1 MKTKDTNQLVADI
14 LALSLEVRH
23 HLEDGRRRLTPLQ
36 IEALSH
42 AISALANYFTVWK
55 ANEVAAGR
63 AVGPQGKRVR
73 LIPAGKRTRQ
83 KR

>member
-36 IEALSH
+36 IEALSN

-55 ANEVAAGR
+55 AHELAAGR
-63 AVGPQGKRVR
+63 AVGRRGKRVS
-73 LIPAGKRTRQ
+73 LLPAGKRTRH

>member
-42 AISALANYFTVWK
+42 ATA
-55 ANEVAAGR
+55 R
-63 AVGPQGKRVR
+63 
-73 LIPAGKRTRQ
+73 
-83 KR
+83 